1 MKPPAVPRKKRS
13 AKLPRKP
20 PAKRLLRR
28 PNSLHRRLSERV
40 NATSFRLET
49 KIGIHKPW
57 RSEV

>member
-1 MKPPAVPRKKRS
+1 VPRKKRS

>member
-1 MKPPAVPRKKRS
+1 VPRKKRS

-20 PAKRLLRR
+20 PAKRLLLR
-28 PNSLHRRLSERV
+28 PLRLNSLHRRLSERV